1 MIKDD
6 GTVIHFNNP
15 KVQASLAANTFA
27 VTGHAENKQ
36 ITEMLPG
43 ILNQLGAESLTHLK
57 RLATN
62 VTGGAPSMEGPGA
75 GAMDEEDDDE
85 VPDLVENFDEVSKN
99 EAATAS
105 EPAAEAEAA
114 PAPAEAEAEAESEPA
129 PAVAVEAAAPEEPKI
144 AEIPAEEPAAAGGC
158 CAAEKCEE

>member
-1 MIKDD
+1 M
-6 GTVIHFNNP
+6 G
-15 KVQASLAANTFA
+15 
-27 VTGHAENKQ
+27 
-36 ITEMLPG
+36 
-43 ILNQLGAESLTHLK
+43 NQLGAESLTHLK

-105 EPAAEAEAA
+105 EPAAEAEPA
-114 PAPAEAEAEAESEPA
+114 PAPAEAA
-129 PAVAVEAAAPEEPKI
+129 EAAAPEEPKI

>member
-6 GTVIHFNNP
+6 GSVIHFNNP

-43 ILNQLGAESLTHLK
+43 ILSQLGPESLTHLK
-57 RLATN
+57 RLASN
-62 VTGGAPSMEGPGA
+62 VTGGGT
-75 GAMDEEDDDE
+75 GAMEPGLEEEDDDE

-99 EAATAS
+99 ETATA
-105 EPAAEAEAA
+105 EVVPEAVPEAAPEAEAA
-114 PAPAEAEAEAESEPA
+114 PVAEVKDVEEAQPDGDGAK
-129 PAVAVEAAAPEEPKI
+129 EE
-144 AEIPAEEPAAAGGC
+144 
-158 CAAEKCEE
+158 